1 MKILAIEFENPGGT
15 AGDFAPLLEDE
26 ARQVWELYQV
36 GVIREIYFRQEKDE
50 AVLVL
55 ECPDMTKAEETLA
68 GWLRSHPE
76 VKIVA
81 RDRSMEYA
89 RGISEGAPQA
99 TQVADRWHL
108 LVNLRE
114 ALQRL
119 LDRIRPELNALAS
132 TFSSVKEEEIPILR
146 RHSRSHQA
154 ENACLARQRQRQ
166 MLHANIHRLRNKGL
180 PIRTIARQLSTE
192 SHHDL
197 QIPGDAGISSAD
209 CS

>member
-1 MKILAIEFENPGGT
+1 MKILAIEIENPGGT
-15 AGDFAPLLEDE
+15 AGDLAPVSEDE
-26 ARQVWELYQV
+26 ARQEWELNQV
-36 GVIREIYFRQEKDE
+36 GVNRETYFRQEKDE

-55 ECPDMTKAEETLA
+55 ECRDMRKAEETLA
-68 GWLRSHPE
+68 EWLRSHPE

-119 LDRIRPELNALAS
+119 LDRIRPELNALATS
-132 TFSSVKEEEIPILR
+132 CFLQRNEAEIPVLR
-146 RHSRSHQA
+146 RRSRSQQA
-154 ENACLARQRQRQ
+154 E
-166 MLHANIHRLRNKGL
+166 
-180 PIRTIARQLSTE
+180 IARPVSTAAA
-192 SHHDL
+192 
-197 QIPGDAGISSAD
+197 PGAPCRNPSPA
-209 CS
+209 